1 MKLRSVF
8 LAAVPAMALSAG
20 AVYQLTPAPRATR
33 ATGADSAD
41 VGEAAGGPVG
51 DVVDTS
57 LARFVAGSTVAV
69 DARLANTRAP
79 RDRGSETFLLV
90 EARGAN
96 VALSGPEP
104 AAHLGLVIDRSGS
117 MRGARFE
124 NAKSAALAAV
134 SRLKDGDVVSVVTFD
149 TRAEI
154 AVPPTT
160 LDAVRRDEVSRA
172 IASLT
177 LGGDTCVS
185 CGVESELDVLGSV
198 GRETKRMIVLS
209 DGDTNNGIRDE
220 AGLRALAR
228 KARDR
233 GVTVT
238 TIGVDLSYN
247 ERVMAA
253 LAEGGEGRH
262 YFVQNAAGLP
272 KVFED
277 EASSLKSSVAESLVA
292 SIELSP
298 GVELVGVLD
307 RSFDRQGTRV
317 LVPMGSLSKGEVKTV
332 LLQLR
337 VPAAADKQDVARVD
351 LRFDDLVS
359 RGPGIVSGALA
370 LRGGDDADPSDPFVM
385 ARVERSRTADA
396 LEDANRLFKKGDA
409 AGARATIARQ
419 KKALIDFS
427 DDSVSSPDP
436 FSRGGDAVKDS
447 KRQLDTLEKA
457 ESGFATPPDA
467 TPGAPKPA
475 ADNPFAEAPAA
486 AVRENQAA
494 ASDNRR

>member
-8 LAAVPAMALSAG
+8 FAAVPAMALSAG
-20 AVYQLTPAPRATR
+20 AVYQLTPAPRAPRSAADT
-33 ATGADSAD
+33 AETGAGPI
-41 VGEAAGGPVG
+41 GEE
-51 DVVDTS
+51 VDAS
-57 LARFVAGSTVAV
+57 QSRFVGGSTVAV

-79 RDRGSETFLLV
+79 RDRGTETFLLI
-90 EARGAN
+90 EARGTSKAPD
-96 VALSGPEP
+96 GPEP
-104 AAHLGLVIDRSGS
+104 GAHLGIVIDRSGS

-134 SRLKDGDVVSVVTFD
+134 SRLKDGDVVSVTTFD
-149 TRAEI
+149 TRADV

-160 LDAVRRDEVSRA
+160 LDGARRAEVARA
-172 IASLT
+172 IDAIT

-185 CGVESELDVLGSV
+185 CGIESELDLLGSA

-220 AGLRALAR
+220 PGLRALAR
-228 KARDR
+228 RARDR

-262 YFVQNAAGLP
+262 YFVQRPEDLT

-277 EASSLKSSVAESLVA
+277 EAASLKASVAESVVV
-292 SIELSP
+292 SVELGP
-298 GVELVGVLD
+298 GVELASVLD
-307 RSFDRQGTRV
+307 RSFDRKGTRV
-317 LVPMGSLSKGEVKTV
+317 LIPMGSLSKGEVKTA
-332 LLQLR
+332 LLQVR
-337 VPAAADKQDVARVD
+337 VPAAGDRLEVAKID

-370 LRGGDDADPSDPFVM
+370 LRGGDDTDSPDPFVM

-396 LEDANRLFKKGDA
+396 LEDANRLFKKGDVV
-409 AGARATIARQ
+409 GARATIAKQ
-419 KKALIDFS
+419 KKALSGFEFS
-427 DDSVSSPDP
+427 DDTLAAPDP
-436 FSRGGDAVKDS
+436 FGRKGDAEKDS

-457 ESGFATPPDA
+457 ENAFATPPD
-467 TPGAPKPA
+467 PSPRPRPA

-486 AVRENQAA
+486 AVRQNQAA
-494 ASDNRR
+494 ATDNRR